1 MTWQVAG
8 AAWRAIIDLP
18 ARGQAADWE
27 AMADEKEAPENSS
40 GSSGLVLTALQ
51 HRLITTA
58 LAALSVFVLCAL
70 LFLLFRLLSALV
82 SGFSNVLLPLA
93 VATIL
98 AMLLRPLVGFVEERT
113 RLGRTTVI
121 ILLYFL
127 VLLFLTAVLWWI
139 IPVIIEQGVRFFRML
154 PAIYEGLRE
163 MIALRFPQLIQ
174 FLNETLGKERM
185 AGLGETVQSQI
196 AETAQG
202 FMMKVASTGPAYFTK
217 FFSLTAAAAIV
228 PVYLF
233 FFLRSNPLTI
243 REMECQLSW
252 IREDIREDIVFLMRQ
267 FAHSIET
274 FFQGQVV
281 VGLIMGILLAA
292 GFSIA
297 GIEFGFALGL
307 LIGLLNIIPYLGTI
321 IGLGSVLPVAYLQP
335 DGGLTL
341 VAVGLG
347 IFIAVQMLEGYLLTP
362 RIMGNRT
369 GLHPLTIII
378 AIFFWGTALGGIMG
392 MILAI
397 PLTAFFVV
405 AWRLLREKYLNQW
418 TKQN

>member
-1 MTWQVAG
+1 M
-8 AAWRAIIDLP
+8 
-18 ARGQAADWE
+18 E
-27 AMADEKEAPENSS
+27 DEKKVGEAAS

-58 LAALSVFVLCAL
+58 LAALSVFVLFGL
-70 LFLLFRLLSALV
+70 LFILFRLLSALV

-98 AMLLRPLVGFVEERT
+98 AMLLRPVVGFVEERT
-113 RLGRTTVI
+113 RLGRTMAIV
-121 ILLYFL
+121 LLYFL
-127 VLLFLTAVLWWI
+127 VVLLLSAVLWWI
-139 IPVIIEQGVRFFRML
+139 IPIIIDQGVRFFRML
-154 PAIYEGLRE
+154 PAIYDGLRE
-163 MIALRFPQLIQ
+163 MIAIRFPQLLQ
-174 FLNETLGKERM
+174 FLNETLGEKRL
-185 AGLGETVQSQI
+185 AGIGESVQSQV
-196 AETAQG
+196 AKTAQN
-202 FMMKVASTGPAYFTK
+202 FLMTVASAGPAYFTK
-217 FFSLTAAAAIV
+217 LFSATAGAAIV

-233 FFLRSNPLTI
+233 FFLRSNPVTI
-243 REMECQLSW
+243 RELERQMSW
-252 IREDIREDIVFLMRQ
+252 IREDIREDLVFLMRQ

-281 VGLIMGILLAA
+281 VGLIMGILLAT

-297 GIEFGFALGL
+297 GIEFGFAIGL
-307 LIGLLNIIPYLGTI
+307 SIGLLNIIPYLGTI

-347 IFIAVQMLEGYLLTP
+347 IFIAVQMLEGYVLTP

-369 GLHPLTIII
+369 GLHPLAIII

-405 AWRLLREKYLNQW
+405 AWRLLREKYLDQW
-418 TKQN
+418 TQQN

>member
-1 MTWQVAG
+1 MG
-8 AAWRAIIDLP
+8 
-18 ARGQAADWE
+18 
-27 AMADEKEAPENSS
+27 DEKNKEEAAS

-58 LAALSVFVLCAL
+58 LAALSVFVLFAL
-70 LFLLFRLLSALV
+70 LFLLFRLLSVLV

-113 RLGRTTVI
+113 RLGRTMAIV
-121 ILLYFL
+121 LLYFL
-127 VLLFLTAVLWWI
+127 VILVLSAVLWWI
-139 IPVIIEQGVRFFRML
+139 IPIIIDQGVRFFRML

-163 MIALRFPQLIQ
+163 MIAIRFPQLLQ
-174 FLNETLGKERM
+174 FLNETLGEERL
-185 AGLGETVQSQI
+185 AGIGESVQAQV
-196 AETAQG
+196 AETAQD
-202 FMMKVASTGPAYFTK
+202 FLMKVASTGPAYFTK
-217 FFSLTAAAAIV
+217 LFSVTAGAAIV

-233 FFLRSNPLTI
+233 FFLRSNPVTI
-243 REMECQLSW
+243 RELERQMSW
-252 IREDIREDIVFLMRQ
+252 IREDIREDLVFLMRQ

-281 VGLIMGILLAA
+281 VGLIMGILLAG

-297 GIEFGFALGL
+297 GIEFGFALGM

-321 IGLGSVLPVAYLQP
+321 IGLGTVLPVAYLQP
-335 DGGLTL
+335 DGGLVL

-347 IFIAVQMLEGYLLTP
+347 IFIAVQMLEGYVLTP

-405 AWRLLREKYLNQW
+405 AWRLLREKYLNRW
-418 TKQN
+418 TEQN